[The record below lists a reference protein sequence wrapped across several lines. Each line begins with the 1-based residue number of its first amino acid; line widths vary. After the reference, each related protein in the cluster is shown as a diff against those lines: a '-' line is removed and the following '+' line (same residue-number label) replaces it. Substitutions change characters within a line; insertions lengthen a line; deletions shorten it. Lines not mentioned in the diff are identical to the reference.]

1 MSNELKKSVML
12 IDKNL
17 DFIKKNYNIKNI
29 GIFGSVV
36 KNKQT
41 KKSDVDVLVELQKPV
56 GFFKFL
62 ELENYLSKILK
73 RKVDLTT
80 KKSLKQAVKKEI
92 LKDIIYV

>member
-12 IDKNL
+12 INKNL

-41 KKSDVDVLVELQKPV
+41 KKSDVDVLVELQEPV